1 MQKKYLISGLGN
13 IGETYK
19 NTRHNIG
26 FKIVEKLAEK
36 LNVPFKKKDKLK
48 GLIAEGNLNDH
59 KIYLLKPTTYMNESG
74 QAVLAVKKFYKIDL
88 ENILIVVDDLT
99 IDFGEF
105 RLKKDS
111 GTGGHNGLRSIEE
124 SLHSDE
130 YARLRIGIGFENKNN
145 MKNFVLS
152 NFSKEEKDSLDRI
165 IVSATDFIEMWMK
178 EGIEKTMNISNI
190 RAKKLKNFKEDLN
203 DETK

>member
-36 LNVPFKKKDKLK
+36 LNAPFKKKDKLK

-74 QAVLAVKKFYKIDL
+74 QAVLAVKKFYKKRKTVAFDDSAKSPMHRRGG
-88 ENILIVVDDLT
+88 NICL
-99 IDFGEF
+99 F
-105 RLKKDS
+105 
-111 GTGGHNGLRSIEE
+111 
-124 SLHSDE
+124 
-130 YARLRIGIGFENKNN
+130 
-145 MKNFVLS
+145 
-152 NFSKEEKDSLDRI
+152 
-165 IVSATDFIEMWMK
+165 
-178 EGIEKTMNISNI
+178 
-190 RAKKLKNFKEDLN
+190 
-203 DETK
+203 